1 MILEWMYVC
10 GVKHSILLHFTK
22 RTRISLSNRLHH
34 DKVITIINIIKKGGF
49 TLLRR
54 SNSILLIL
62 ALTVLLVLSACGQT
76 KTTST
81 ATDASLNTAEQT
93 TDSASAAEPATT
105 DEGETV
111 TYQSDAGEVEVPKT
125 PQRVIDLTAFTTGY
139 FVALDVP
146 VVGALSGAMGNKYI
160 KDQLISEG
168 TTDLGEQPT
177 AEQLVSLKPDL
188 IIAYTGTEG
197 LDQLSQIAPV
207 VQIQYG
213 KLNYKD
219 LMLELGKLTNREDAA
234 KAWVTNWEAQISEW
248 KPKVEAAVGDRTVS
262 ILNPYAKGL
271 YVFGHN
277 YGRGGEILYGEFGL
291 KAPTKAQAE
300 AIDSGTGFASIS
312 MEVLPEYAGDIIFT
326 SPWSGDT
333 SDSEVVYSN
342 TLWENLPAV
351 KEGHVFQLD
360 NTSDTYNDP
369 ITLEGQ
375 LKFITDSLL
384 SVK

>member
-1 MILEWMYVC
+1 M
-10 GVKHSILLHFTK
+10 
-22 RTRISLSNRLHH
+22 
-34 DKVITIINIIKKGGF
+34 
-49 TLLRR
+49 LRR

-81 ATDASLNTAEQT
+81 ATDASANTAEQT

-333 SDSEVVYSN
+333 SDAEVVYSN

>member
-1 MILEWMYVC
+1 ML
-10 GVKHSILLHFTK
+10 K
-22 RTRISLSNRLHH
+22 
-34 DKVITIINIIKKGGF
+34 
-49 TLLRR
+49 R

-62 ALTVLLVLSACGQT
+62 ALSVLLVLSACGQSAT
-76 KTTST
+76 SST
-81 ATDASLNTAEQT
+81 AMESNTSTAEQT

-111 TYQSDAGEVEVPKT
+111 TYQSDAGEVQVPKT
-125 PQRVIDLTAFTTGY
+125 PNRIVDLTSFTTGY

-160 KDQLISEG
+160 KDQLTSQG
-168 TTDLGEQPT
+168 TTDLGELPT

-234 KAWVTNWEAQISEW
+234 KAWITNWEAQINEL
-248 KPKVEAAVGDRTVS
+248 KPKVQAAVGDRTVS

-277 YGRGGEILYGEFGL
+277 YGRGGEILYGEFGF
-291 KAPTKAQAE
+291 KAPAKAQAE

-333 SDSEVVYSN
+333 SDASVVYSN

-351 KEGHVFQLD
+351 KAGHVFQLD
-360 NTSDTYNDP
+360 KTSDTYNDP

-375 LKFITDSLL
+375 LKFISESLL